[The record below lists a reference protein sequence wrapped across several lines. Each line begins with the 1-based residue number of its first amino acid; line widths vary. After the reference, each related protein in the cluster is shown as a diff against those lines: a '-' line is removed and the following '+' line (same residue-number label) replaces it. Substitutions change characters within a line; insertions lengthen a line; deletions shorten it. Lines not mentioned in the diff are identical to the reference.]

1 MRVPPFGRF
10 VRGMQMVGVLILGMI
25 IGAIVYNSFY
35 LAEFQSL
42 IILKSELEMKLE
54 QYEQDIQSLKQFKN
68 QHTVIKS
75 ILPRI
80 EKEPGQNP
88 GKPELGQVTEAEL
101 IKRIKKD
108 LQGFLGQSIYVI
120 DSNARFARQLLEKKI
135 YMDVYNKDY
144 AIEVKT
150 ILVVDNALQI
160 WIKVSDYTKPP
171 S

>member
-35 LAEFQSL
+35 LAEFQAL
-42 IILKSELEMKLE
+42 IILKSELEVKLE

-80 EKEPGQNP
+80 EKEAGQNSGRP
-88 GKPELGQVTEAEL
+88 DFDHVTEAEL
-101 IKRIKKD
+101 IKRIKED
-108 LQGFLGQSIYVI
+108 LQSFLGQSIYTI
-120 DSNARFARQLLEKKI
+120 DSDAKFARKLLEKKV

-144 AIEVKT
+144 TIEVKT
-150 ILVVDNALQI
+150 ILVVDNVLQV
-160 WIKVSDYTKPP
+160 WIKVRNYTKPP

>member
-25 IGAIVYNSFY
+25 IGAIVYNSLY
-35 LAEFQSL
+35 LAEFESL
-42 IILKSELEMKLE
+42 IILKSELEVKLE
-54 QYEQDIQSLKQFKN
+54 QYEQDIRHLKEFKN

-80 EKEPGQNP
+80 EKEAGQNSGRP
-88 GKPELGQVTEAEL
+88 ALDQVTEAEL
-101 IKRIKKD
+101 LKRIKKD

-120 DSNARFARQLLEKKI
+120 DSDAKFARKLLDKKV
-135 YMDVYNKDY
+135 YMDVFNKDY
-144 AIEVKT
+144 TIEVKT
-150 ILVVDNALQI
+150 ILVVDNVLQV
-160 WIKVSDYTKPP
+160 WIKVRDYAKPP